1 MAPLRVVVALPAVLA
16 LLALAG
22 CGQSDDRASVR
33 ATTERFYNAY
43 QADQGDLACAALS
56 QDTRKA
62 LESQE
67 TTPCPEAIGS
77 VDLDGGA
84 IDTIAVSLTNAKVD
98 LVSGETLFFSEQTA
112 GWRITAL
119 GCRVTTAPADTPLDC
134 ELEA

>member
-1 MAPLRVVVALPAVLA
+1 MRRALPAALA
-16 LLALAG
+16 LLTLAG
-22 CGQSDDRASVR
+22 CGQSDDRATVR

-43 QADQGDLACAALS
+43 EADQGGVACAALS

-67 TTPCPEAIGS
+67 TKPCPEAIGS

-84 IDTIAVSLTNAKVD
+84 IDTIEVSVTNAKVD
-98 LVSGETLFFSEQTA
+98 LVSGESLFFSEQAA

-119 GCRVTTAPADTPLDC
+119 GCRVTKTPTDTPLDC